1 MSDTEPSA
9 DAKSPIETFTPDVH
23 ARVRASA
30 GRRDRLRSFL
40 QGHLPPGVDVEVVL
54 TPAVQTAA
62 VLPADI
68 DALVSSD
75 ATDLERQQ
83 AASLLEGVDAEFL
96 VLVTTAPTPLER
108 IPLND
113 QLTADHAH
121 QFGLAF
127 HELLHILKT
136 AIGPIA
142 ALLDTEVDPEYHRY
156 VHELINI
163 VEDGAIE
170 NEAINGANFSDT
182 AEIRLE
188 LTRRIHSQTPDDLG
202 DGQQARISFWDAV
215 TTALY
220 DAAVYPT
227 GTTEVL
233 LDEADDR
240 VGFVSD
246 ADETAF
252 RMVRDALE
260 QLAADA
266 LAIQGV
272 DLEDATH
279 THDKTA
285 SVQRARRVIDTWTS
299 TLQPI
304 IASADEPTDESRGH
318 GDANSESDGQ
328 DHSPQQDGPVG
339 TPESVGVSLDREAT
353 EDPYQDV
360 FDHPT
365 VTPDPDVDDTN
376 GSASFPVSD
385 AEESTGDT
393 ASTPV
398 EQKAGNQNGDEQT
411 PGVDDDSDL
420 GANPAIDSSK
430 DFSDHLSRP
439 QALAAAA
446 ERARRDR
453 DDPRNGDNHSSPSDP
468 QYGQAA
474 TSDDDRL
481 AQASL
486 DAFQSESESSQPS
499 ETEDRVDGSSDPEP
513 PGKARSGDGHVG
525 DVGHTAAAEP
535 EPGPAHHRGELAA
548 PSQPDYE
555 QALEHDRD
563 VAQREAARE
572 QVDREAV
579 EQELQELSNVLE
591 RQSRNGNSYPD
602 SGPESTAETLS
613 AGGSGAGPECLDD
626 IVFVPVT
633 DDLVLPGQWAAVEDG
648 AARVA
653 QVLEK
658 ELSLERQRGT
668 RTGLTAGGYD
678 TRAGHRLA
686 IGDPRVCETPTP
698 GREKR
703 YALVLVLDRSGS
715 MHNGDPPKIEVAT
728 QAVARFA
735 IAAERLGIRVAIVDF
750 IDGQAR
756 LAKPFSVET
765 RHVQTTLLDTD
776 CGGGTPL
783 AEAIGLAR
791 IVVETQRD
799 EPLIITVTDD
809 RPGDVEAVKR
819 ELRASYAPVCSLT
832 IATDCEPGTLPPD
845 ASALAPYY
853 ERQAAVYSVD
863 AIDDRLDQFASL
875 LTGF

>member
-1 MSDTEPSA
+1 MSDTSSSV
-9 DAKSPIETFTPDVH
+9 KSNAPIETFTPDIL

-30 GRRDRLRSFL
+30 GRRDRLRAFL
-40 QGHLPPGVDVEVVL
+40 QGHLPSGVDVEVVL
-54 TPAVQTAA
+54 TAAVETAA

-83 AASLLEGVDAEFL
+83 AAQLLKGVNAAFL
-96 VLVTTAPTPLER
+96 VLVTTAPAPLER
-108 IPLND
+108 VPLND

-136 AIGPIA
+136 AIAPIA
-142 ALLDTEVDPEYHRY
+142 ALLDAEVDPAYHRH

-170 NEAINGANFSDT
+170 HEAIHGANFSNT

-202 DGQQARISFWDAV
+202 DGQQARLSFWDAV

-233 LDEADDR
+233 LNGADDR
-240 VGFVSD
+240 VGFISE
-246 ADETAF
+246 ADEIVF
-252 RMVRDALE
+252 RPVQDALT

-266 LAIQGV
+266 LAIRGV
-272 DLEDATH
+272 DLDDATH
-279 THDKTA
+279 RHDKTA
-285 SVQRARRVIDTWTS
+285 SVERARRVIDTWTS

-304 IASADEPTDESRGH
+304 VASAVDPAGESQSKGNTDSG
-318 GDANSESDGQ
+318 SDGHDQ
-328 DHSPQQDGPVG
+328 SPQADGPTS
-339 TPESVGVSLDREAT
+339 TPEATGVSVDREAT
-353 EDPYQDV
+353 ADPYQDV

-365 VTPDPDVDDTN
+365 VTPDPYMDDAN
-376 GSASFPVSD
+376 GSMSSPASD
-385 AEESTGDT
+385 LEEPIGDL
-393 ASTPV
+393 ASPPV
-398 EQKAGNQNGDEQT
+398 EQKGSGQNLDDHLPGADGDSKSGSE
-411 PGVDDDSDL
+411 
-420 GANPAIDSSK
+420 PAIELGEGLD
-430 DFSDHLSRP
+430 DQPSRP

-446 ERARRDR
+446 ERAREDR
-453 DDPRNGDNHSSPSDP
+453 EDPGTGGEHSAVSGP
-468 QYGQAA
+468 QDGRADA
-474 TSDDDRL
+474 DEDEGP
-481 AQASL
+481 AQTSL
-486 DAFQSESESSQPS
+486 DAFQSGLTTSEPS
-499 ETEDRVDGSSDPEP
+499 ETDDRSDEASDPELSSEDSP
-513 PGKARSGDGHVG
+513 VDGRAGDIDHP
-525 DVGHTAAAEP
+525 AADEAP
-535 EPGPAHHRGELAA
+535 PGPAHGGGEQDAL
-548 PSQPDYE
+548 SLEEYE

-563 VAQREAARE
+563 TAQGEAARE
-572 QVDREAV
+572 QVDQEGVERELK
-579 EQELQELSNVLE
+579 ELGGMLD
-591 RQSRNGNSYPD
+591 RQRRD
-602 SGPESTAETLS
+602 SEHHQDDGPESATEARDAAES
-613 AGGSGAGPECLDD
+613 WAGPKSLDD

-633 DDLVLPGQWAAVEDG
+633 DDLAPPGQWAAVKDG

-658 ELSLERQRGT
+658 ELTLERQRGT
-668 RTGLTAGGYD
+668 RTGLTAGQYD

-715 MHNGDPPKIEVAT
+715 MRNGDPAKIEVAT
-728 QAVARFA
+728 QAVARLA
-735 IAAERLGIRVAIVDF
+735 VAAEGLGVRVAIVDF
-750 IDGQAR
+750 VDGQAR
-756 LAKPFSVET
+756 LAKPFTVET

-783 AEAIGLAR
+783 AEAIGLAKT
-791 IVVETQRD
+791 VVDTQRD

-809 RPGDVEAVKR
+809 RPSDVEAVKQ
-819 ELRASYAPVCSLT
+819 ELQDSYAPVCSLT
-832 IATDCEPGTLPPD
+832 VATDCEPGTLAPD
-845 ASALAPYY
+845 ASTLAPYY
-853 ERQAAVYSVD
+853 ERQVAVYSVD

-875 LTGF
+875 LTGL

>member
-1 MSDTEPSA
+1 MSNTDS
-9 DAKSPIETFTPDVH
+9 SIGSNGSIETFTPDVH

-83 AASLLEGVDAEFL
+83 AARLLEGVDAEFL

-188 LTRRIHSQTPDDLG
+188 LTRRIHSQTPDDLS
-202 DGQQARISFWDAV
+202 DGQQARLSFWDAV
-215 TTALY
+215 TTTLY

-304 IASADEPTDESRGH
+304 IASADEPTDESRGP

-339 TPESVGVSLDREAT
+339 TPESVGVSFDREAT

-376 GSASFPVSD
+376 GSASFPASN
-385 AEESTGDT
+385 AEKSTDGT
-393 ASTPV
+393 ASTLV
-398 EQKAGNQNGDEQT
+398 ERKGGDQNGDEQT
-411 PGVDDDSDL
+411 SGVDGDSESR
-420 GANPAIDSSK
+420 ANPAIESGK
-430 DFSDHLSRP
+430 EFSDHPSRP

-446 ERARRDR
+446 ERARKDR
-453 DDPRNGDNHSSPSDP
+453 DDPRNRGDHSSPSGP
-468 QYGQAA
+468 QHGRAA

-481 AQASL
+481 AQSSL
-486 DAFQSESESSQPS
+486 DGFQSGSETSQPS
-499 ETEDRVDGSSDPEP
+499 ETGERDDGSSDPEP
-513 PGKARSGDGHVG
+513 PGEDRPVDGHVS
-525 DVGHTAAAEP
+525 DVGHETAAEP
-535 EPGPAHHRGELAA
+535 EPGPAHNRGELAA
-548 PSQPDYE
+548 PSPVEYE

-572 QVDREAV
+572 QVDREAIGR
-579 EQELQELSNVLE
+579 ELQELSDVLE
-591 RQSRNGNSYPD
+591 RQNRNRNSHPD
-602 SGPESTAETLS
+602 AGPESSTETLS
-613 AGGSGAGPECLDD
+613 ASGSGAGPESLDD

-633 DDLVLPGQWAAVEDG
+633 DDLVPPDQWAAVEDG
-648 AARVA
+648 AAHVA

-658 ELSLERQRGT
+658 ELALERQRGA
-668 RTGLTAGGYD
+668 RTGLTAGRYD

-715 MHNGDPPKIEVAT
+715 MRNGDPPKIEVAT
-728 QAVARFA
+728 QVVARFA
-735 IAAERLGIRVAIVDF
+735 LAAERLGIRVAIIDF

-756 LAKPFSVET
+756 LAKPFAVET

-783 AEAIGLAR
+783 AEAIGLAQT
-791 IVVETQRD
+791 VVETQRD
-799 EPLIITVTDD
+799 EQLIITVTDG
-809 RPGDVEAVKR
+809 RPSDVEAVKR

-832 IATDCEPGTLPPD
+832 IATDCEQGTLAPD

-853 ERQAAVYSVD
+853 ERQAAVYDVD